1 MLAAILFLVAS
12 FSLPGFFTPDNLVS
26 IVRSVSVLG
35 ILALG
40 MAIVI
45 IGRGIDLSAVAIMAM
60 SVAWYLQL
68 LNDGSGETLA
78 FAYTIAFVFCIGL
91 INGFL
96 VAYAD
101 VPAIFVTLASGSF
114 VFGYVR
120 SQLITQDAVPVPPGT
135 GSSAGAA
142 PPSRRAGR
150 SVHLPPSAFLMFLF
164 LRYTKWGRYVYL
176 CRRQSGRRP
185 QYGHPGTADAVLR
198 YVISALMAFIAGL
211 LTASSLHSINTRVV
225 NSSCSTTSCW
235 SWSSAAS
242 GLAGGKGGVRNV
254 LVRRA
259 LIGIL
264 LNAMTII
271 DIPLLYQNLIKA
283 AILLARHRRR
293 RLRQSRA
300 TSRPPSRET
309 SELPRPMF
317 RPRDRTRNKSATE
330 RHDMKHFFKTLL
342 AAAAAFS
349 FSAYAGLSV
358 AAEDPGPAAY
368 AQALKGKRIMLVPM
382 AMGFDL
388 AQGWAAY
395 LKKEVDAWGG
405 VFETRDPNWS
415 VDAGAQ
421 AITEAIRRTQAR
433 TC

>member
-1 MLAAILFLVAS
+1 MIKGGTPFRQSVTQEGIVLAIAVILFVAAAIG
-12 FSLPGFFTPDNLVS
+12 LPGFLKADNLVS

-68 LNDGSGETLA
+68 LNDGTGETLA
-78 FAYTIAFVFCIGL
+78 FAYTIACVFCIGL

-120 SQLITQDAVPVPPGT
+120 SQLITQDAVPVPPGHWVELL
-135 GSSAGAA
+135 GGIRYLDVPVEVFIFAF
-142 PPSRRAGR
+142 
-150 SVHLPPSAFLMFLF
+150 LAFLMFLF
-164 LRYTKWGRYVYL
+164 LRYTKWGRYVYYAGDNPVGA
-176 CRRQSGRRP
+176 RNIGIPVRP
-185 QYGHPGTADAVLR
+185 MLVLR
-198 YVISALMAFIAGL
+198 YVISALVAFIAGL

-225 NSSCSTTSCW
+225 NSTLLYDIVLV
-235 SWSSAAS
+235 AVIGGI

-254 LVRRA
+254 LFGAA

-283 AILLARHRRR
+283 AILLGAIVVDGIVN
-293 RLRQSRA
+293 
-300 TSRPPSRET
+300 
-309 SELPRPMF
+309 
-317 RPRDRTRNKSATE
+317 PRDEQT
-330 RHDMKHFFKTLL
+330 
-342 AAAAAFS
+342 
-349 FSAYAGLSV
+349 
-358 AAEDPGPAAY
+358 
-368 AQALKGKRIMLVPM
+368 AQ
-382 AMGFDL
+382 
-388 AQGWAAY
+388 QG
-395 LKKEVDAWGG
+395 D
-405 VFETRDPNWS
+405 
-415 VDAGAQ
+415 
-421 AITEAIRRTQAR
+421 I
-433 TC
+433 